1 ERHFQSS
8 RCCGALTADEILLRL
23 RLALADYH
31 RRQYQ
36 ELEVDSAVPD
46 ALDQLREAE
55 RLVTPFDSPARFG
68 RIARDWLELYR
79 KWEAIQ
85 AAEGDDPRPRDP
97 RPRDARYAAYLEQTL
112 ADLDAIAQGG

>member
-1 ERHFQSS
+1 M
-8 RCCGALTADEILLRL
+8 
-23 RLALADYH
+23 
-31 RRQYQ
+31 
-36 ELEVDSAVPD
+36 EVDSAIPD

-85 AAEGDDPRPRDP
+85 AVEGDDPRPRE
-97 RPRDARYAAYLEQTL
+97 ARYAAYLEQTL
-112 ADLDAIAQGG
+112 ADLDAIAQGVN